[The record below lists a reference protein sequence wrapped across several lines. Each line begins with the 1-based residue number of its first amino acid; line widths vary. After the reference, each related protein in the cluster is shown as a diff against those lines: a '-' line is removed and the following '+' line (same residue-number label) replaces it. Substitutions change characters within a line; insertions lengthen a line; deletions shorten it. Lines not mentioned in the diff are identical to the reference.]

1 MSENYSYY
9 AVNSLIIWMCMLLLP
24 FYIIRLAIT
33 YCIDYSNRKQRE
45 RKSNLK
51 QRLYK
56 HHHLQLHHNS
66 YKRHHLHLH

>member
-9 AVNSLIIWMCMLLLP
+9 AVNSLLMFMCILLLP
-24 FYIIRLAIT
+24 FCVIRLAIT

-51 QRLYK
+51 QRLFK
-56 HHHLQLHHNS
+56 HHRI
-66 YKRHHLHLH
+66 KRD